1 MQKREVALMATV
13 SLILGI
19 VGVLLSCVVV
29 GIIPSIIGLIL
40 GIMALKKGTLKKK
53 TAVCGIGFSSVG
65 IVLFVIIMVLAVNS
79 DGFKQGYED
88 AISAEETN
96 KELQSEIEE
105 TVEAHEIAETEESAI
120 STESER
126 KEDGEIETEA
136 ETEAETETETEPIK
150 KSDELTIGSS
160 FESGGLKI
168 SIDSADLNFSDFDN
182 SYGLYDLPSGMKY
195 ISVSFTFENT
205 GKSDEYV
212 SIYDF
217 DCYADNSSC
226 EQQFLPDDSDFINT
240 NLSSG
245 RNISFRTYYAVPI
258 DSQSIELEY
267 ETSVWTGKKA
277 IIKLQ

>member
-65 IVLFVIIMVLAVNS
+65 IALFVIIMVLAVNS

-126 KEDGEIETEA
+126 KEDSEIETEA
-136 ETEAETETETEPIK
+136 ETEAEPIK

>member
-1 MQKREVALMATV
+1 
-13 SLILGI
+13 
-19 VGVLLSCVVV
+19 
-29 GIIPSIIGLIL
+29 
-40 GIMALKKGTLKKK
+40 
-53 TAVCGIGFSSVG
+53 
-65 IVLFVIIMVLAVNS
+65 
-79 DGFKQGYED
+79 
-88 AISAEETN
+88 
-96 KELQSEIEE
+96 
-105 TVEAHEIAETEESAI
+105 
-120 STESER
+120 
-126 KEDGEIETEA
+126 
-136 ETEAETETETEPIK
+136 
-150 KSDELTIGSS
+150 
-160 FESGGLKI
+160 
-168 SIDSADLNFSDFDN
+168 
-182 SYGLYDLPSGMKY
+182 MKY

-267 ETSVWTGKKA
+267 ETSVWAGKKA

>member
-1 MQKREVALMATV
+1 MATV

-65 IVLFVIIMVLAVNS
+65 IALFVIIMVLAVNS

-126 KEDGEIETEA
+126 KEDGEIETETEA

-168 SIDSADLNFSDFDN
+168 SIDSADLNFLDFDN

>member
-1 MQKREVALMATV
+1 MATV

-53 TAVCGIGFSSVG
+53 TAVCGISFSSVG

-88 AISAEETN
+88 VISAEETN
-96 KELQSEIEE
+96 EELQSEIEE
-105 TVEAHEIAETEESAI
+105 TVETHEIAETEESTI

-136 ETEAETETETEPIK
+136 EIEAKTEAETEPIK

>member
-1 MQKREVALMATV
+1 MMKEIQKREVALMATV

-19 VGVLLSCVVV
+19 VGVLLSCIVV

-53 TAVCGIGFSSVG
+53 TAVCGISFSSIG
-65 IVLFVIIMVLAVNS
+65 IVLFLIIMVLAVNS

-96 KELQSEIEE
+96 EELQSEIKE
-105 TVEAHEIAETEESAI
+105 TVETQET
-120 STESER
+120 TESE
-126 KEDGEIETEA
+126 EITKPVETEP
-136 ETEAETETETEPIK
+136 ETEPETETETEPETTK

-267 ETSVWTGKKA
+267 ETSMWTGKKA

>member
-1 MQKREVALMATV
+1 MATV

-53 TAVCGIGFSSVG
+53 TAVCGISFSSVG

>member
-1 MQKREVALMATV
+1 MATV

-19 VGVLLSCVVV
+19 VGVLLSCIVV

-40 GIMALKKGTLKKK
+40 GIVALKKGTLKKK
-53 TAVCGIGFSSVG
+53 TAVCGISFSSIG
-65 IVLFVIIMVLAVNS
+65 IVLFVIIIVLAVNS

-96 KELQSEIEE
+96 EELQSEIEE
-105 TVEAHEIAETEESAI
+105 TVETQET
-120 STESER
+120 TESE
-126 KEDGEIETEA
+126 EITKPVGTETEP
-136 ETEAETETETEPIK
+136 ETETETETEKESETAK

-267 ETSVWTGKKA
+267 ETSMWTGKKA

>member
-53 TAVCGIGFSSVG
+53 TAVCGISFSSVG

>member
-1 MQKREVALMATV
+1 MATV

-19 VGVLLSCVVV
+19 VGVLLSCIVV

-53 TAVCGIGFSSVG
+53 TAVCGISFSSIG
-65 IVLFVIIMVLAVNS
+65 IVLFLIIMVLAVNS

-96 KELQSEIEE
+96 EELQSEIKE
-105 TVEAHEIAETEESAI
+105 TVETQET
-120 STESER
+120 TESE
-126 KEDGEIETEA
+126 EITKPVETEP
-136 ETEAETETETEPIK
+136 ETETETEPETTK

-267 ETSVWTGKKA
+267 ETSMWTGKKA